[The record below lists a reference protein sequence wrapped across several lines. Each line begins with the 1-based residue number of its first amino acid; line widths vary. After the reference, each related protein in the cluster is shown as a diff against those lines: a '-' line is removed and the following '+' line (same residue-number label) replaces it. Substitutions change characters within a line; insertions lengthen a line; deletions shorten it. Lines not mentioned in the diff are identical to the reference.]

1 MGPYDRSCPDD
12 KTEYTV
18 GEFNCSCV
26 GISKFQACAYP
37 DKGLSDVKGDDLAE
51 ATMVADTAGMA
62 AIEALTMANAT
73 KLGYITPFETGP
85 MVGLLP
91 QPSKPKF
98 RLLLVVGCLL
108 HLWRGER
115 G

>member
-1 MGPYDRSCPDD
+1 MSL
-12 KTEYTV
+12 V
-18 GEFNCSCV
+18 
-26 GISKFQACAYP
+26 QATH
-37 DKGLSDVKGDDLAE
+37 GNE

-98 RLLLVVGCLL
+98 RLLLVEYNIPGHESGCGGFDKGK
-108 HLWRGER
+108 HGHRAA
-115 G
+115 